1 MTTFSDS
8 ITLFD
13 GTVIPIRPMQPSDAP
28 ALQRFPRRLSDR
40 SIYLRHFGRMPELS
54 DERARYFTNVDGT
67 NRFAFV
73 ALDPENPDEII
84 AVARYDRDPAPRTD
98 SAEYAA
104 LVEDRWQGR
113 GVGITLTRR
122 LVDVARQNGIRVLR
136 ALVLPENIPMLRLLR
151 NLNLPSRVIDE
162 DGTMLGIFPP
172 FEALKMAE
180 AKGLDLIEV
189 APTAKPPTCKIADYG
204 KYKYELKKKEHEA
217 RKNQTVITIKEIQL
231 RPRTD
236 QHDLDVKMRQA
247 RSFILEGD
255 KVKVNLR
262 FYGREMA
269 HQELGMGLLQK
280 VIAAMTDIA
289 MVESNPKMEG
299 KQLFVL
305 LAPDP
310 AKIKEFEK
318 KKATEGTEGNEKK

>member
-1 MTTFSDS
+1 MPSGS
-8 ITLFD
+8 SGVSPITPAAPGQGPRPGGFGGGGGGGGFGGGGAPSGGPGGGGRPQFD
-13 GTVIPIRPMQPSDAP
+13 RGPRSRGPQVQKDGPRVNREIRAP
-28 ALQRFPRRLSDR
+28 
-40 SIYLRHFGRMPELS
+40 E
-54 DERARYFTNVDGT
+54 V
-67 NRFAFV
+67 
-73 ALDPENPDEII
+73 
-84 AVARYDRDPAPRTD
+84 
-98 SAEYAA
+98 
-104 LVEDRWQGR
+104 
-113 GVGITLTRR
+113 
-122 LVDVARQNGIRVLR
+122 
-136 ALVLPENIPMLRLLR
+136 
-151 NLNLPSRVIDE
+151 RVIDD

-189 APTAKPPTCKIADYG
+189 APTAKPPTCKITDYG

-217 RKNQTVITIKEIQL
+217 RKNQTVIVIKEIQL

-236 QHDLDVKMRQA
+236 QHDLDVKMRSA
-247 RSFILEGD
+247 RGFLLDGD

-280 VIAAMTDIA
+280 VIAALGDIA
-289 MVESNPKMEG
+289 SVESNPKMEG

-310 AKIKEFEK
+310 AKIKEYEK
-318 KKATEGTEGNEKK
+318 KKLAKKPAEGGETKAAAPKESTEKKS

>member
-1 MTTFSDS
+1 MRSSLLQNRNPTRRFAISSSGFDRPPGGGGPGQGPRPS
-8 ITLFD
+8 PITPV
-13 GTVIPIRPMQPSDAP
+13 GSGGGSPIRPVGSVGGPSGGPGAGPIGGPRPGGFGGGGGSGGGGRPQFDRGPRNRGPQVQKDGPRVNREIRAP
-28 ALQRFPRRLSDR
+28 
-40 SIYLRHFGRMPELS
+40 
-54 DERARYFTNVDGT
+54 
-67 NRFAFV
+67 
-73 ALDPENPDEII
+73 EI
-84 AVARYDRDPAPRTD
+84 
-98 SAEYAA
+98 
-104 LVEDRWQGR
+104 
-113 GVGITLTRR
+113 
-122 LVDVARQNGIRVLR
+122 
-136 ALVLPENIPMLRLLR
+136 
-151 NLNLPSRVIDE
+151 RVIDE

-247 RSFILEGD
+247 RGFILDGD

-269 HQELGMGLLQK
+269 HQELGIGLLQK
-280 VIAAMTDIA
+280 VIAALADIA
-289 MVESNPKMEG
+289 MVESAPKMEG

-318 KKATEGTEGNEKK
+318 KKTTETTAKEEKN